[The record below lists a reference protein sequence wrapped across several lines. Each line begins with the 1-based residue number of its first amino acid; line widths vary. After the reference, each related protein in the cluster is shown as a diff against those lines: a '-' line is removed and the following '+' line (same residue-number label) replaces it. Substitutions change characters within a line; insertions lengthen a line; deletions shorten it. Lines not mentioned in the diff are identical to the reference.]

1 MGRGSLC
8 WRTVGALGGVCD
20 MGSRGRGL
28 GLAHPSERT
37 DPSKAIP
44 MKVGKYSLRDCHRD
58 GKGGNGFPERELF

>member
-1 MGRGSLC
+1 
-8 WRTVGALGGVCD
+8 